1 VQIRRGSGP
10 GAELVRAHLVD
21 RRKRWFESRGC
32 GRLHAERG
40 RRGADP
46 QSHWAGGSGEER
58 ARGRGLLFV
67 ERLVEVLNEIL
78 VAFQTLN
85 RFVQFL
91 FKSFVVT
98 FILKQVV
105 LQLLLV
111 DIQLADLTLF
121 LVNFINLLHK
131 LFIRLFI
138 EHVFILQVLLG
149 LLFEGHHLFFV
160 IAFFLLE
167 LLDVLVAFFHLI
179 LTVLNFLLQ
188 LFL

>member
-1 VQIRRGSGP
+1 M
-10 GAELVRAHLVD
+10 
-21 RRKRWFESRGC
+21 
-32 GRLHAERG
+32 
-40 RRGADP
+40 
-46 QSHWAGGSGEER
+46 
-58 ARGRGLLFV
+58 
-67 ERLVEVLNEIL
+67 
-78 VAFQTLN
+78 
-85 RFVQFL
+85 
-91 FKSFVVT
+91 T
-98 FILKQVV
+98 FILEQVV

-167 LLDVLVAFFHLI
+167 LLDVLVTFFHLI